1 MIATIYIDTINE
13 RLFPL
18 AGDSY
23 EAVTEFVKNQ
33 IDLSFVTMCT
43 PAMIRH
49 LQPGLTSEQVE
60 RVLSL
65 LLLVPSER
73 RDNLGPFEV
82 CADEIYLYLRSNKK
96 FIISGWSAVFRR
108 TPLSTSHKRK
118 KVIHSFGDLI
128 EKEFQNVC
136 QVVTQKASLRK
147 KSPDDKKL

>member
-18 AGDSY
+18 AGDTY
-23 EAVTEFVKNQ
+23 DAVTEFVKNQ

-43 PAMIRH
+43 PAMVRH

-60 RVLSL
+60 RMLSL
-65 LLLVPSER
+65 LLMIPSER
-73 RDNLGPFEV
+73 RDNLGPFDV
-82 CADEIYLYLRSNKK
+82 CADEIYLYLRGNKK
-96 FIISGWSAVFRR
+96 FIVSGWSAIFRR
-108 TPLSTSHKRK
+108 PPLSTSHKRK
-118 KVIHSFGDLI
+118 KVIHSFGALI

-136 QVVTQKASLRK
+136 QAVTQKSSLRK

>member
-23 EAVTEFVKNQ
+23 DAVTEFVKNQ

-43 PAMIRH
+43 PATIRH
-49 LQPGLTSEQVE
+49 LHPGLTSQQVE
-60 RVLSL
+60 IVLSL
-65 LLLVPSER
+65 LLMIPSER
-73 RDNLGPFEV
+73 RESLGAFEV

-96 FIISGWSAVFRR
+96 FVVSGWSAVFRR
-108 TPLSTSHKRK
+108 TPLPASHKRK
-118 KVIHSFGDLI
+118 KVVHSFGALI

-136 QVVTQKASLRK
+136 QAVAQKASRK
-147 KSPDDKKL
+147 KSPDTLS